1 VKDNFYAINNYMDK
15 KNISSSLKLKIKEYL
30 SYYWDEER
38 DNLAEKEQKIITQL
52 SESLKRELKIE
63 ANKIVLSDSPVF
75 YPNFSKK
82 LNEKICGII

>member
-1 VKDNFYAINNYMDK
+1 MEK

-38 DNLAEKEQKIITQL
+38 DNLTEKEQKIINQL

-63 ANKIVLSDSPVF
+63 ANKIVLGDSPVF
-75 YPNFSKK
+75 HTNFSKL
-82 LNEKICGII
+82 LNEKICGLI